1 MAHFG
6 MDTLIVRNQVIETLS
21 KIPGMPGVLM
31 GKIPQKPETKQV
43 IEYAIQEAKSQ
54 SSHYVGTEH
63 LLFGIA
69 KLNDTEPAASLI
81 KRRLDYETI
90 HDHLWVISY
99 DSLSSQAWKVYRYWH
114 PLGSKQIHDDCLNT
128 ALTLAPE
135 WKSQYGC
142 RLDDAIDLLNHAL
155 VHRDCPQDLTV
166 QWLTQF
172 VGQVKNEIDNGK

>member
-1 MAHFG
+1 

-90 HDHLWVISY
+90 HDH
-99 DSLSSQAWKVYRYWH
+99 RY
-114 PLGSKQIHDDCLNT
+114 SKQGKFRSVDGT
-128 ALTLAPE
+128 
-135 WKSQYGC
+135 KSEEEVF
-142 RLDDAIDLLNHAL
+142 DAIRKAL
-155 VHRDCPQDLTV
+155 PIQA
-166 QWLTQF
+166 
-172 VGQVKNEIDNGK
+172 